1 MRKFKKK
8 SLLLSLLFAS
18 MLSFANNEIKTSK
31 EEKSKVTVISFKEVK
46 LGSKLS
52 IKDLNGIVL
61 YKESIIKSGDYS
73 KGFDLTSLPNGDY
86 IFELDTELKITIIPF
101 YVVSNQVAFK
111 KEEESIIY
119 KPFIR
124 VKDSM
129 VYVSRISFEENPI
142 EYKIYFEGNYEM
154 VLSEKFDKES
164 QLKRIYDF
172 STSEKGNYIFVF
184 KSNGRTFTKTVKI

>member
-1 MRKFKKK
+1 MRKLKKK

-129 VYVSRISFEENPI
+129 VYVSHISFEENPI
-142 EYKIYFEGNYEM
+142 EYKIYFEGNHEM

>member
-172 STSEKGNYIFVF
+172 STSEKGNYVFVF

>member
-1 MRKFKKK
+1 MKKLKKK
-8 SLLLSLLFAS
+8 SLVLSLLFAS
-18 MLSFANNEIKTSK
+18 MLSFANNETKTSK
-31 EEKSKVTVISFKEVK
+31 EEKSKVTVVSFNEVK

-86 IFELDTELKITIIPF
+86 IFELDTELKIRILPF
-101 YVVSNQVAFK
+101 NVVSNQVAFK

-124 VKDSM
+124 VKDLM

-172 STSEKGNYIFVF
+172 STSEKGNYVFVF

>member
-1 MRKFKKK
+1 MKNLTKKIVV
-8 SLLLSLLFAS
+8 LLALFVS
-18 MLSFANNEIKTSK
+18 MLTYANNEIKTVK
-31 EEKSKVTVISFKEVK
+31 EKDLKVTIVSFKKVK

-52 IKDLNGIVL
+52 IKDVSGIVL

-101 YVVSNQVAFK
+101 NVVSNQVAFK
-111 KEEESIIY
+111 KEEKSTVY

-124 VKDSM
+124 VKDAR
-129 VYVSRISFEENPI
+129 VYISRLSFEQDSI
-142 EYKIYFEGNYEM
+142 EFKIYFEDNYDL
-154 VLSEKFDKES
+154 VLSEKFEKES

-172 STSEKGNYIFVF
+172 STAEKGNYVFVF
-184 KSNGRTFTKTVKI
+184 KSKGRTFTKTVKI

>member
-1 MRKFKKK
+1 MKVTIVSFKK
-8 SLLLSLLFAS
+8 
-18 MLSFANNEIKTSK
+18 
-31 EEKSKVTVISFKEVK
+31 VK

-52 IKDLNGIVL
+52 IKDVNGIVL

-101 YVVSNQVAFK
+101 NVVSNQVAFK
-111 KEEESIIY
+111 KEEKSTVY

-124 VKDSM
+124 VKDAR
-129 VYVSRISFEENPI
+129 VYISRLSFEQDSI
-142 EYKIYFEGNYEM
+142 EFKIYFEDNYDL
-154 VLSEKFDKES
+154 VLSEKFEKES

-172 STSEKGNYIFVF
+172 STAEKGNYVFVF
-184 KSNGRTFTKTVKI
+184 KSKGRTFTKTVKI